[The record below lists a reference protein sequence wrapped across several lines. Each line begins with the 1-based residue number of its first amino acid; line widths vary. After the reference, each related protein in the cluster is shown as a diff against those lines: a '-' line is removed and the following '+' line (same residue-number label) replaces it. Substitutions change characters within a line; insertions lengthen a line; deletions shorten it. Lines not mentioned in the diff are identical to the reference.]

1 MNDAEKQDTYR
12 AVKKGAVMEEI
23 MKIEDVITG
32 SNIEKSF
39 GGFKLDIPELHI
51 PKGFAT
57 ALIGENGAGKTT
69 LLNILTGLRL
79 DAAGEVTYFGKYT
92 GVESDPYVKNAIGYT
107 GSGTYYLPHWTVD
120 QVCEITS
127 LLFESF
133 DREKFDKIADA
144 IALDKTGK
152 MGASK
157 KVSELSDGNKVKLML
172 CGALARKTDIL
183 IMDEPA
189 SPLDPLM
196 RDTLCDLIREYINNG
211 QGERSVFFSTHNVA
225 DMESVTDY
233 AMIMEQGKIV
243 EQGFVEELKEKYVI
257 VKGNSED
264 TAKARSILYSISESS
279 YGFSGVC
286 LSKDLDKFA
295 GMNIQTERAGL
306 TEICVAVMKAH
317 SKLKLTGSIEI

>member
-1 MNDAEKQDTYR
+1 MNFD
-12 AVKKGAVMEEI
+12 
-23 MKIEDVITG
+23 DVITG
-32 SNIEKSF
+32 KEITKSY
-39 GGFKLDIPELHI
+39 GGFTLDIPELHI

-79 DAAGEVTYFGKYT
+79 DAKGEITYFGKYT

-107 GSGTYYLPHWTVD
+107 GSGNYYLPHWTVD
-120 QVCEITS
+120 QVCDITS
-127 LLFESF
+127 LLFDSF
-133 DREKFDKIADA
+133 DRNKFDKIADA
-144 IALDKTGK
+144 IALDRKGR
-152 MGASK
+152 MGAAK

-172 CGALARKTDIL
+172 CGALARKTDML

-233 AMIMEQGKIV
+233 AMIMEQGRIV
-243 EQGFVEELKEKYVI
+243 EQGFVEELKEKYVL
-257 VKGNSED
+257 VKGESED
-264 TAKARSILYSISESS
+264 TAKARGVLYSITESS

-286 LSKDLDKFA
+286 LSQELDKLV
-295 GMNIQTERAGL
+295 GLNIQTERASL
-306 TEICVAVMKAH
+306 TDICVAVMKAH
-317 SKLKLTGSIEI
+317 SRLKLTSGIEI

>member
-1 MNDAEKQDTYR
+1 MNYY
-12 AVKKGAVMEEI
+12 
-23 MKIEDVITG
+23 EDVITG
-32 SNIEKSF
+32 KDIHKSF
-39 GGFKLDIPELHI
+39 GKFTLSVPELHI

-79 DAAGEVTYFGKYT
+79 DAKGELTYFGKYE
-92 GVESDPYVKNAIGYT
+92 GVESDNYVKDAIGYI
-107 GSGTYYLPHWTVD
+107 GAGNYYLPHWTTK

-127 LLFESF
+127 LLFDSF
-133 DREKFDKIADA
+133 DKKKFEAIADA
-144 IALDKTGK
+144 LALDWKGK
-152 MGASK
+152 MNMPK

-172 CGALARKTDIL
+172 CGALARKTEML

-196 RDTLCDLIREYINNG
+196 RDRLCDLIREYLKNG
-211 QGERSVFFSTHNVA
+211 NGERSAFFSTHNVA

-243 EQGFVEELKEKYVI
+243 EEGFVEDLKEKYII
-257 VKGNSED
+257 VKGESED
-264 TAKARSILYSISESS
+264 TAKARNILYSISESN

-286 LSKDLDKFA
+286 LADRLNEFA
-295 GMNIQTERAGL
+295 GMNIQTERPTL
-306 TEICVAVMKAH
+306 TDISVAVMKAH
-317 SKLKLTGSIEI
+317 SKLKLTESLAI